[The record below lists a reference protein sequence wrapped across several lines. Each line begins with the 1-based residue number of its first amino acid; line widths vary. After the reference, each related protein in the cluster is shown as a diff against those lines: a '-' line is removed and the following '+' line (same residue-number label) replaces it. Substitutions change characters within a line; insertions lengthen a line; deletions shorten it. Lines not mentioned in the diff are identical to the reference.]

1 MQTEMAPPV
10 PPGIPA
16 TPDGTGVPPAAISTL
31 EAQTMRKVSKRLVPF
46 LLIAYLVSVID
57 RTNIGF
63 AGMQMSHDV
72 GLSQSMF
79 GLAGG
84 IFFVSYFL
92 CEVPSNLAL
101 ERFGARRWLSRIMI
115 SWGVVAAASAL
126 VIGPKTFFT
135 MRLILGAAEA
145 GFLPG
150 AIYYLTHWFP
160 SAYRSRV
167 MAWFVLSVPAAGLLG
182 SPISG
187 ALLNLGGVWGL
198 RGWQWLFLIEALP
211 AILLGVFAL
220 FWLTDTP
227 KQAEWLSAEQRNWLI
242 ARLADDASRRHAPP
256 KVSTWKV
263 LSDWRV
269 LMLTLVCGST
279 VTVSTVLGFWQPL
292 IIRSFG
298 VSYFR
303 AGLLTALPYGA
314 AALAMILWGR
324 LSDRLGERIWFNV
337 VPMSLAVVGMVGT
350 LFVSSLTGTV
360 ILFVLVMVGT
370 YACKGP
376 FWALATESVSATAAA
391 AGIAQINA
399 LGSLPGFFAS
409 YLIGAIRESTG
420 SYPLAILPIAVFCAM
435 GVLTVLIIGRL
446 QSQTRWFQA

>member
-1 MQTEMAPPV
+1 MQSDVAYP
-10 PPGIPA
+10 IRPA
-16 TPDGTGVPPAAISTL
+16 TPGGTGAPPSAISAL
-31 EAQTMRKVSKRLVPF
+31 EAETMRKVSKRLVPF
-46 LLIAYLVSVID
+46 LLFAYLISVID

-63 AGMQMSHDV
+63 AGMQMSHDI

-84 IFFVSYFL
+84 IFFVSYFI

-101 ERFGARRWLSRIMI
+101 ERFGARRWLSRIMV
-115 SWGVVAAASAL
+115 SWGLVAGASAL

-135 MRLILGAAEA
+135 MRFILGAAEA

-150 AIYYLTHWFP
+150 AIYYLTNWFP

-187 ALLNLGGVWGL
+187 ALLNMGGLLGL
-198 RGWQWLFLIEALP
+198 RGWQWLFIIEAVP
-211 AILLGVFAL
+211 AILLGIFAL
-220 FWLTDTP
+220 CWLTDTP
-227 KQAEWLSAEQRNWLI
+227 AQARWLSPEQRAWLI
-242 ARLADDASRRHAPP
+242 ARLADDENRRHAPP
-256 KVSTWKV
+256 KVSLWKV

-298 VSYFR
+298 VSYFH

-324 LSDRLGERIWFNV
+324 MSDRHGERIWFNV
-337 VPMSLAVVGMVGT
+337 IPMSLAVAGMLGT
-350 LFVSSLTGTV
+350 LFFTSLTATV

-376 FWALATESVSATAAA
+376 FWALATESVPATAAA
-391 AGIAQINA
+391 AGLAQINA

-409 YLIGAIRESTG
+409 YLIGAIRQSTG

-435 GVLTVLIIGRL
+435 GVVTVLIIGRL
-446 QSQTRWFQA
+446 RSQARWY

>member
-1 MQTEMAPPV
+1 
-10 PPGIPA
+10 
-16 TPDGTGVPPAAISTL
+16 
-31 EAQTMRKVSKRLVPF
+31 
-46 LLIAYLVSVID
+46 
-57 RTNIGF
+57 
-63 AGMQMSHDV
+63 
-72 GLSQSMF
+72 
-79 GLAGG
+79 
-84 IFFVSYFL
+84 
-92 CEVPSNLAL
+92 VPSNLAL
-101 ERFGARRWLSRIMI
+101 ERFGARRWLSRIMV
-115 SWGVVAAASAL
+115 SWGLVAGASAL

-135 MRLILGAAEA
+135 ARFVLGVAEA

-150 AIYYLTHWFP
+150 AIYYLTNWFP

-187 ALLNLGGVWGL
+187 ALLNMGGLMGL
-198 RGWQWLFLIEALP
+198 RGWQWLFVIEAVP
-211 AILLGVFAL
+211 PILLGIFAL
-220 FWLTDTP
+220 YWLTDSP
-227 KQAEWLSAEQRNWLI
+227 AQARWLSAEQRDWLVT
-242 ARLADDASRRHAPP
+242 RLAGDENRRHAPP
-256 KVSTWKV
+256 KVSLWKV

-298 VSYFR
+298 VSYFN

-324 LSDRLGERIWFNV
+324 MSDGHGERIWFNV
-337 VPMSLAVVGMVGT
+337 IPMTLAVIGMVGT
-350 LFVSSLTGTV
+350 LYFTSLIATV

-376 FWALATESVSATAAA
+376 FWALATESVPATVAA

-409 YLIGAIRESTG
+409 SLIGAIRQSTG

-435 GVLTVLIIGRL
+435 GVVAVAMIGRL
-446 QSQTRWFQA
+446 QSKARWF

>member
-1 MQTEMAPPV
+1 MQSNLAPHTQ
-10 PPGIPA
+10 PA
-16 TPDGTGVPPAAISTL
+16 SNSCTGASSSVISAL
-31 EAQTMRKVSKRLVPF
+31 EVETMRKVSKRLVPF

-63 AGMQMSHDV
+63 AAMQMSHDV

-84 IFFVSYFL
+84 IFFVSYFI

-101 ERFGARRWLSRIMI
+101 ERFGARRWLSRIMV
-115 SWGVVAAASAL
+115 SWGLVAGASAL

-135 MRLILGAAEA
+135 ARFVLGVAEA

-150 AIYYLTHWFP
+150 AIYYLTNWFP

-187 ALLNLGGVWGL
+187 ALLNMGGLMGL
-198 RGWQWLFLIEALP
+198 RGWQWLFVIEAIP
-211 AILLGVFAL
+211 AILLGIFAL
-220 FWLTDTP
+220 YWLTDSP
-227 KQAEWLSAEQRNWLI
+227 AQARWLSAEQRDWLVT
-242 ARLADDASRRHAPP
+242 RLAGDENRRHAPP
-256 KVSTWKV
+256 KVSLWKV

-298 VSYFR
+298 VSYFN

-324 LSDRLGERIWFNV
+324 MSDRHGERIWFNV
-337 VPMSLAVVGMVGT
+337 IPMTLAVIGMVGT
-350 LFVSSLTGTV
+350 LYFSSLIATV

-376 FWALATESVSATAAA
+376 FWALATESVPATVAA

-409 YLIGAIRESTG
+409 SLIGAIRQSTG

-435 GVLTVLIIGRL
+435 GVVAVAMIGRL
-446 QSQTRWFQA
+446 QSKARWF

>member
-1 MQTEMAPPV
+1 MQSNLAPQ
-10 PPGIPA
+10 IQPA
-16 TPDGTGVPPAAISTL
+16 SNGPTSATSAVISAL
-31 EAQTMRKVSKRLVPF
+31 EVETMRKVSRRLVPF

-84 IFFVSYFL
+84 IFFVSYFV

-101 ERFGARRWLSRIMI
+101 ARFGARRWLSRIMV
-115 SWGVVAAASAL
+115 SWGLVVAASAL
-126 VIGPKTFFT
+126 VIGPRTFFT
-135 MRLILGAAEA
+135 ARFVLGIAEA

-150 AIYYLTHWFP
+150 AIYYLTNWFP

-167 MAWFVLSVPAAGLLG
+167 MAWFILSVPAAGLLG

-187 ALLNLGGVWGL
+187 ALLNLGGMLGL
-198 RGWQWLFLIEALP
+198 RGWQWLFVIEAVP
-211 AILLGVFAL
+211 AILLGIFAL
-220 FWLTDTP
+220 YWLTDTP
-227 KQAEWLSAEQRNWLI
+227 AQAHWLTAEQRDWLI
-242 ARLADDASRRHAPP
+242 TRLADDENQRHAPL
-256 KVSTWKV
+256 KTSLWKV

-298 VSYFR
+298 VSYFN

-314 AALAMILWGR
+314 AAFAMIFWGR
-324 LSDRLGERIWFNV
+324 MSDRIGERIWFNV
-337 VPMSLAVVGMVGT
+337 IPMTLAVIGMVGT
-350 LFVSSLTGTV
+350 LFFTSLTATV
-360 ILFVLVMVGT
+360 FLFVLVMIGT

-376 FWALATESVSATAAA
+376 FWALATESVPATAAA
-391 AGIAQINA
+391 AGLAQINA

-409 YLIGAIRESTG
+409 YLIGAIRQSTG

-435 GVLTVLIIGRL
+435 GVVAVAIIGRL
-446 QSQTRWFQA
+446 QSKARWF